1 MKNSDKNNEI
11 ELLLVKYLAGEADKE
26 QIRRVEDWKDQS
38 AENLQL
44 FKEYEKLWQNTK
56 AFQQVN
62 GIDLDA
68 EWEVQKE
75 NILES
80 ADKQKSAGSKEQQ
93 SILFIAVRVAAAAVL
108 ILGLIFGIRFLPG
121 MSYKK
126 IATQESHA
134 EIILPDSTVI
144 TLNAW
149 SEIKYP
155 RKFKKKNREVSFKGE
170 AFFEVKPD
178 KTRPFRIK
186 TSELN
191 IEVLG
196 TSFNVNSYGKANEKE
211 IVVTTGKVAVN
222 LLEDESKKII
232 LQAGDKGAFQ
242 KDSETLV
249 KKLNNDINYA
259 AWKTRKLVFINE
271 SFGEIIKTI
280 EKVYFKK
287 MVVTNHALLDCR
299 ITATFDQLSYE
310 AVLSILESTLDLR
323 TEKKGDLTLIF
334 GDNCR

>member
-1 MKNSDKNNEI
+1 MKKVDKNSEI
-11 ELLLVKYLAGEADKE
+11 ELLLVKYLAGEADKD
-26 QIRRVEDWKDQS
+26 QIRMVEDWKDQS
-38 AENLQL
+38 DENLQL
-44 FKEYEKLWQNTK
+44 FEEYEKVWQNANAFHQVK
-56 AFQQVN
+56 A
-62 GIDLDA
+62 IDLDA
-68 EWEVQKE
+68 EWKIQKE
-75 NILES
+75 NIL
-80 ADKQKSAGSKEQQ
+80 KKTVIHKSVETKKHPSV
-93 SILFIAVRVAAAAVL
+93 LFIAVRVAAAAVL
-108 ILGLIFGIRFLPG
+108 ILGLIFGIRFIPG

-126 IATQESHA
+126 FLTQELRS
-134 EIILPDSTVI
+134 EIMLPDSTVV

-170 AFFEVKPD
+170 AFFVVKPD

-186 TSELN
+186 TSELK

-196 TSFNVNSYGKANEKE
+196 TSFNVNSREKEKETE
-211 IVVTTGKVAVN
+211 IVVSTGKVSVN
-222 LLEDESKKII
+222 LLEDESNKII
-232 LQAGDKGAFQ
+232 LQAGDKGAFE

-287 MVVTNHALLDCR
+287 IVVTNKSLLDCR
-299 ITATFDQLSYE
+299 ITATFDQLSFE
-310 AVLSILESTLDLR
+310 AVLTILESTLDLR